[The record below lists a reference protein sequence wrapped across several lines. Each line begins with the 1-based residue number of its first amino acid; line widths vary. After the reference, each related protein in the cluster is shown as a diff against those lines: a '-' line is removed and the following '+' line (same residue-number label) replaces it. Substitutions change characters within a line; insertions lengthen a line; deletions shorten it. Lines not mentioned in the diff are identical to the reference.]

1 MKETLLSQEEIL
13 KIQNSVNIVDIIS
26 SYVPLTTKG
35 KNLFGVCPFHPDH
48 SPSMSVSK
56 EKQIYKCFSCGAS
69 GNVFK
74 FLMDYENIGF
84 LDAVKIVADKAG
96 ISLQLDT
103 PTVKKDNQ
111 LEVLYNIFEISQKYY
126 RNNINTSV
134 GKNARDF
141 IENRHFDLGII
152 KDFELGLSLSSY
164 DSLTNL
170 LLKKNFELKDLVRT
184 GLVAKGDKGYKDVY
198 VNRIMFPLYD
208 LNGKVVGYSGRIYN
222 GEKSSKYFN
231 TKETELFK
239 KGELLYNYHR
249 AKEPARECEKIIIV
263 EGFFALIRLYTIG
276 VKNVVATLGTAV
288 TKKQALLIKRMARD
302 VILMFDGDSAGNE
315 ATNSCIEELNS
326 IGVIPKI
333 VRLEDQLDP
342 DDYVLKYGKDKMLEK
357 INNPI
362 NVMDYKLNYHR
373 NKKNLNNNSDLSEYI
388 NEMIGELKKIDD
400 DIYKELTLK
409 KLSDECHLPIE
420 FLKQKLENN
429 SDKIIIEHKINKKKQ
444 NKYEQAEQHLVFYML
459 NNKTVIQMYDESKPR
474 FSNRDYNILARNI
487 SVYSKEHVVKVSN
500 LLTYFKEDKELIKTI
515 EELIGLNLKDEY
527 SIQEIKD
534 YIHVINENNINKN
547 IEQLQNNLKME
558 TDRKK
563 KLELLNQMIEKR
575 KLEYN
580 GDEKQ

>member
-96 ISLQLDT
+96 ISLHLDT

-444 NKYEQAEQHLVFYML
+444 NKYEQAEQRLVFYML